1 MEAEAYPA
9 EVLAEEEP
17 RYLRRQKPVEIKR
30 RKFGKRA
37 WKTYLRVS
45 AWVVV
50 GTAAAGLAY
59 EVARYLYASPQM
71 ALLHPEQIELAG
83 NHYVS
88 RASVLEAFVADRGRS
103 VLRIP
108 LEERRRRLE
117 AILWVEQATVRRALP
132 NRIQVEVAERTPVA
146 FLRQGAD
153 LTLVDAQGVIL
164 ERPLEADFHFPVVTG
179 IGASMPR
186 DERARRLQM
195 LVAFL
200 QDVERARVGAG
211 QQVSEVDLGDR
222 VDLRVT
228 LERLS
233 AGSVTDPAAAGPL
246 VVHFGN
252 GDFQNK
258 YRVLLENIG
267 QWRATA
273 GRVDSVDLRFNG
285 QVVVNP
291 ESLAVTAKVSKAARP
306 GR

>member
-1 MEAEAYPA
+1 MDAEAYPA
-9 EVLAEEEP
+9 EVLTEEEP

-45 AWVVV
+45 AWVVL

-59 EVARYLYASPQM
+59 EVAEYLYTSPQM

-103 VLRIP
+103 VLRVP
-108 LEERRRRLE
+108 LEERRRLLE
-117 AILWVEQATVRRALP
+117 AIPWVEQATVRRALP
-132 NRIQVEVAERTPVA
+132 NRIQVEVVERTPVA
-146 FLRQGAD
+146 FLRQGAE
-153 LTLVDAQGVIL
+153 LALVDAQGVIL
-164 ERPLEADFHFPVVTG
+164 ERPLEGDFHFPVVSG
-179 IGASMPR
+179 IDAGMR
-186 DERARRLQM
+186 REERARRLQM

-200 QDVERARVGAG
+200 QDVDRARVGAG
-211 QQVSEVDLGDR
+211 ELVSEVDLSDAA
-222 VDLRVT
+222 DLRAT
-228 LERLS
+228 LERLP
-233 AGSVTDPAAAGPL
+233 AGSVADAAAAGPI

-291 ESLAVTAKVSKAARP
+291 ESPVVTAKAARP

>member
-1 MEAEAYPA
+1 MDAETYPA

-59 EVARYLYASPQM
+59 EVAEYLYTSPQM

-88 RASVLEAFVADRGRS
+88 RASVLEVFVSDRGRS
-103 VLRIP
+103 VLRVP
-108 LEERRRRLE
+108 LDERRRLLE
-117 AILWVEQATVRRALP
+117 AIPWVEQATVRRALP
-132 NRIQVEVAERTPVA
+132 NRIQVEVIERTPVA
-146 FLRQGAD
+146 FLRQGAE
-153 LTLVDAQGVIL
+153 LALVDTQGVIL
-164 ERPLEADFHFPVVTG
+164 ERPLEGDFHFPVVSG
-179 IGASMPR
+179 IDAGMR
-186 DERARRLQM
+186 REERARRLQM

-200 QDVERARVGAG
+200 QDVDRARVGAG
-211 QQVSEVDLGDR
+211 ELVSEVDLSDAA
-222 VDLRVT
+222 DLRAT
-228 LERLS
+228 LERLP
-233 AGSVTDPAAAGPL
+233 AGSVADAAAAGPI

-291 ESLAVTAKVSKAARP
+291 ESPVVTAKAARP

>member
-1 MEAEAYPA
+1 MDAEAYPA

-45 AWVVV
+45 AWIVV
-50 GTAAAGLAY
+50 GTAAAGLVY
-59 EVARYLYASPQM
+59 EVAEYLYTSPQM
-71 ALLHPEQIELAG
+71 ALLHPVQIELAG

-103 VLRIP
+103 VLRVP
-108 LEERRRRLE
+108 LDERRRLLE
-117 AILWVEQATVRRALP
+117 VIPWVEQATVRRALP
-132 NRIQVEVAERTPVA
+132 NRIQVEVVERTPVA
-146 FLRQGAD
+146 FLRQGAEPV
-153 LTLVDAQGVIL
+153 LVDAQGVIL
-164 ERPLEADFHFPVVTG
+164 ERPLEGDFHFPVVSG
-179 IGASMPR
+179 IDAGMPR
-186 DERARRLQM
+186 EERARRLQM

-200 QDVERARVGAG
+200 QDVDRARVGAG
-211 QQVSEVDLGDR
+211 ELVSEVDLSDAA
-222 VDLRVT
+222 DLRAT
-228 LERLS
+228 LERLP
-233 AGSVTDPAAAGPL
+233 AGSVADAAAGPI

-291 ESLAVTAKVSKAARP
+291 ESPVVTAKAARP

>member
-1 MEAEAYPA
+1 MDAEAYPA

-45 AWVVV
+45 AWVVL

-59 EVARYLYASPQM
+59 EVALYLYASPQM

-88 RASVLEAFVADRGRS
+88 RASVLEAFVADRGHS

-108 LEERRRRLE
+108 LEERRRLLE
-117 AILWVEQATVRRALP
+117 AIPWVEQATVRRALP
-132 NRIQVEVAERTPVA
+132 NRIQVAVVERTPVA

-153 LTLVDAQGVIL
+153 LALVDAQGVIL
-164 ERPLEADFHFPVVTG
+164 ERPLEGDFHFPVASG
-179 IGASMPR
+179 IDARMPR
-186 DERARRLQM
+186 EGRARRLQM
-195 LVAFL
+195 LVTFL
-200 QDVERARVGAG
+200 QDVDRARTGAG
-211 QQVSEVDLGDR
+211 EKVSEVDLGDAG
-222 VDLRVT
+222 DLRAT
-228 LERLS
+228 LEPLPV
-233 AGSVTDPAAAGPL
+233 GSVTDAAAAGPI

-258 YRVLLENIG
+258 YRVLLENLG

-291 ESLAVTAKVSKAARP
+291 ESNVVSAKASKVARP

>member
-1 MEAEAYPA
+1 MDADAYPA

-59 EVARYLYASPQM
+59 EVAEYLYTSPQM
-71 ALLHPEQIELAG
+71 ALIHPEQIELAG

-103 VLRIP
+103 VLRAP
-108 LEERRRRLE
+108 LEERRRLLE
-117 AILWVEQATVRRALP
+117 AIPWVEQATVRRALP
-132 NRIQVEVAERTPVA
+132 NRIQVEVIERTPVA
-146 FLRQGAD
+146 FLRQGAE
-153 LTLVDAQGVIL
+153 LALVDAQGVIL
-164 ERPLEADFHFPVVTG
+164 ERPLEGDFHFPVVSG
-179 IGASMPR
+179 IDAGMR
-186 DERARRLQM
+186 REDRARRLQM

-200 QDVERARVGAG
+200 QDLDRARVGAG
-211 QQVSEVDLGDR
+211 ELVSEVDLSDAA
-222 VDLRVT
+222 DLRAT
-228 LERLS
+228 LERLP
-233 AGSVTDPAAAGPL
+233 AGSVADAAAAGPI

-291 ESLAVTAKVSKAARP
+291 ESPVVTAKAARP

>member
-1 MEAEAYPA
+1 MDAEAYPA

-30 RKFGKRA
+30 HKFGKRA

-71 ALLHPEQIELAG
+71 DLLHPEQIELAG

-103 VLRIP
+103 VLRVP

-117 AILWVEQATVRRALP
+117 AIPWVEQATVRRALP
-132 NRIQVEVAERTPVA
+132 NRIQVEVVERTPVA

-153 LTLVDAQGVIL
+153 LALVDARGVIL
-164 ERPLEADFHFPVVTG
+164 ERPLEGDFHFPVVTG
-179 IGASMPR
+179 IGAGMPR
-186 DERARRLQM
+186 EERAQRLQM

-200 QDVERARVGAG
+200 QDVERARAGAG
-211 QQVSEVDLGDR
+211 EQVSEVDLGDAA
-222 VDLRVT
+222 DLRVT
-228 LERLS
+228 LARLP
-233 AGSVTDPAAAGPL
+233 AGAVTDSAASGPIL
-246 VVHFGN
+246 VHFGN

-291 ESLAVTAKVSKAARP
+291 ESPAVTAKVSKAARP

>member
-1 MEAEAYPA
+1 MDAEAYPA

-59 EVARYLYASPQM
+59 EVAEYLYTSPQM
-71 ALLHPEQIELAG
+71 ALLHPEQIELSG

-88 RASVLEAFVADRGRS
+88 RASVLEAFVSDRGRS
-103 VLRIP
+103 VLRVP
-108 LEERRRRLE
+108 LDERRRLLE
-117 AILWVEQATVRRALP
+117 AIPWVEQATVRRALP
-132 NRIQVEVAERTPVA
+132 NRIQVEVIERTPVA
-146 FLRQGAD
+146 FLRQGAE
-153 LTLVDAQGVIL
+153 LALVDAQGVIL
-164 ERPLEADFHFPVVTG
+164 ERPLEGDFHFPVVSG
-179 IGASMPR
+179 IDAGMR
-186 DERARRLQM
+186 REERARRLQM

-200 QDVERARVGAG
+200 QDVDRARVGAG
-211 QQVSEVDLGDR
+211 ELVSEVDLSDAA
-222 VDLRVT
+222 DLRAT
-228 LERLS
+228 LERLP
-233 AGSVTDPAAAGPL
+233 AGSVADAAAAGPI

-291 ESLAVTAKVSKAARP
+291 ESPVVTAKAARP